1 MQYRKRSLTKSLAL
15 QVKGLLA
22 EIATCC
28 WGCIEQ
34 VHHCLEGMPIPLK
47 ERFLYLRAKVLLDY
61 SLNTKVS
68 FCLPWYFL
76 FSFFRRSDYMSSKF
90 SKFQFKMPNAL
101 VLLFTIMM
109 VMMVLTWVVPAGQ
122 FERVLV
128 EERTVL
134 VPGSFTFIE
143 SNPQTPFE
151 LILALPKAFMD
162 VGSIVFFLFIT
173 GGSFKLITETGIL
186 EALMGRLVKL
196 LKGHEEIFIPIL
208 VFVTGLGGA
217 TLGLAEEII
226 LFIPIGIALSRALGY
241 DAMVGVAV
249 LILGAAVG
257 FNAGFMNPFSVGVAQ
272 TLAELPLF
280 SGVGL
285 RIVLFIIL
293 WAVTSFYIMRYA
305 KRVKTR
311 PETSAVADLE
321 ASDKDAA
328 DYVDLNYQE
337 LPPFNNRH
345 KGIAIAL
352 FIGFAMMIYG
362 VFKIGW
368 FIDELGA
375 MFFTMAIVSALIG
388 GLSTG
393 EIADTFVAGAKE
405 MMFSVLAIV
414 FARGILVVMENGMI
428 LDTIIYYL
436 VQVVNIFP
444 AILGSVGMYVI
455 QILINFFIPSGSGQ
469 AAATMPIMLPI
480 ADSLNITRQTAVLA
494 FQLGSGF
501 MDAIIPTSGV
511 LMAELSL
518 AKIPYN
524 KWFKW
529 FVPLLTI
536 YIVIGLIF
544 LIAAHVIGYGPF

>member
-1 MQYRKRSLTKSLAL
+1 MKSKLLPQKL
-15 QVKGLLA
+15 Q
-22 EIATCC
+22 
-28 WGCIEQ
+28 
-34 VHHCLEGMPIPLK
+34 
-47 ERFLYLRAKVLLDY
+47 
-61 SLNTKVS
+61 
-68 FCLPWYFL
+68 
-76 FSFFRRSDYMSSKF
+76 
-90 SKFQFKMPNAL
+90 MPNAL
-101 VLLFTIMM
+101 VLLFSIM
-109 VMMVLTWVVPAGQ
+109 VIMMVLTWFIPAGE
-122 FERVLV
+122 FERILV
-128 EERTVL
+128 DDRTVL
-134 VPGSFTFIE
+134 VPDSFHFID
-143 SNPQTPFE
+143 SSPQNPFQ
-151 LILALPKAFMD
+151 LILALPQSFIE

-173 GGSFKLITETGIL
+173 GGSFKLINETGIL
-186 EALMGRLVKL
+186 EALMGRLVRA
-196 LKGHEEIFIPIL
+196 LKGREQVFIPIL

-217 TLGLAEEII
+217 TLGLSEEII
-226 LFIPIGIALSRALGY
+226 LFIPIGIALARALGY
-241 DAMVGVAV
+241 DAMTGIAV

-272 TLAELPLF
+272 ALAELPLF

-285 RIVLFIIL
+285 RIALFIVL
-293 WAVTSFYIMRYA
+293 WAVTTIFIMRYA
-305 KRVKTR
+305 KKVKAD
-311 PETSAVADLE
+311 PSKSDVADLE
-321 ASDKDAA
+321 AADKAQA
-328 DYVDLNYQE
+328 DYIDLNEQE
-337 LPPFNNRH
+337 LPAFSARH
-345 KGIAIAL
+345 KWIAVAL
-352 FIGFAMMIYG
+352 LAGFTMMVYG
-362 VFKIGW
+362 VFQIGW

-375 MFFTMAIVSALIG
+375 MFFTMAVVSALIG

-393 EIADTFVAGAKE
+393 KIADIFVAGAGE

-480 ADSLNITRQTAVLA
+480 ADSLDVTRQTAVLA

-529 FVPLLTI
+529 FMPLLAI
-536 YIVIGLIF
+536 YILIGLAF
-544 LIAAHVIGYGPF
+544 LIFAHFVSYGPF

>member
-1 MQYRKRSLTKSLAL
+1 MKSKLFPKKL
-15 QVKGLLA
+15 Q
-22 EIATCC
+22 
-28 WGCIEQ
+28 
-34 VHHCLEGMPIPLK
+34 
-47 ERFLYLRAKVLLDY
+47 
-61 SLNTKVS
+61 
-68 FCLPWYFL
+68 
-76 FSFFRRSDYMSSKF
+76 
-90 SKFQFKMPNAL
+90 MPNAL
-101 VLLFTIMM
+101 VLLFSIM
-109 VMMVLTWVVPAGQ
+109 VIMMVLTWLIPAGE
-122 FERVLV
+122 FERTLV
-128 EERTVL
+128 DDRTVL
-134 VPGSFTFIE
+134 VPDSFHFID
-143 SNPQTPFE
+143 SSPQNPFQ
-151 LILALPKAFMD
+151 LILALPQAFIE

-173 GGSFKLITETGIL
+173 AGSFKLINETGIL
-186 EALMGRLVKL
+186 EALMGRLVRA
-196 LKGHEEIFIPIL
+196 LKGREEVFIPIL

-217 TLGLAEEII
+217 TLGLSEEII
-226 LFIPIGIALSRALGY
+226 LFIPIGIALARALGY
-241 DAMVGVAV
+241 DAMTGIAV

-272 TLAELPLF
+272 ALAELPLF

-285 RIVLFIIL
+285 RIALFIVL
-293 WAVTSFYIMRYA
+293 WAVTTIFIMRYA
-305 KRVKTR
+305 KKVKAD
-311 PETSAVADLE
+311 PSKSDVVDLE
-321 ASDKDAA
+321 AADKAQA
-328 DYVDLNYQE
+328 DYIDLNNQE
-337 LPPFNNRH
+337 LPAFSSRH
-345 KGIAIAL
+345 KCISIAL
-352 FIGFAMMIYG
+352 LVGFSIMIYG
-362 VFKIGW
+362 VFQIGW

-375 MFFTMAIVSALIG
+375 MFFTMAVVSALIG

-393 EIADTFVAGAKE
+393 KIADTFVAGAGE

-480 ADSLNITRQTAVLA
+480 ADSLDVTRQTAVLA

-529 FVPLLTI
+529 FMPLLVI
-536 YIVIGLIF
+536 YILIGLAF
-544 LIAAHVIGYGPF
+544 LIFAHFLSYGPF